1 MKKKVAIQGGVR
13 YNFIIGTTE
22 VSVYAP
28 VVSGRE
34 SLR

>member
-1 MKKKVAIQGGVR
+1 MKKLVAIQGRFR
-13 YNFIIGTTE
+13 YTFVIGTTE
-22 VSVYAP
+22 FLVHAP